1 MARCEQGYLC
11 EVCGLEVEDI
21 TDSDLYLRYVLGEVD
36 PETLHQSPE
45 RHLRCNPSLS
55 QFIGDPE
62 FEPVEVVGPFSKVEL
77 DPEYVAEETA
87 RVSAAYRRLREIYR
101 SSRNTPITE
110 YLDPEIQAR
119 WARRSGGPS
128 FMKETRG

>member
-1 MARCEQGYLC
+1 MARCDQGYLC

-55 QFIGDPE
+55 QFIDDPD
-62 FEPVEVVGPFSKVEL
+62 FEPVEVEGPFSKHDL
-77 DPEYVAEETA
+77 DAEYVAEETG
-87 RVSAAYRRLREIYR
+87 RVSTAYRKLQEIYR

-110 YLDPEIQAR
+110 YLEPEIQAR
-119 WARRSGGPS
+119 WLHRSAGAAPNT
-128 FMKETRG
+128 EV